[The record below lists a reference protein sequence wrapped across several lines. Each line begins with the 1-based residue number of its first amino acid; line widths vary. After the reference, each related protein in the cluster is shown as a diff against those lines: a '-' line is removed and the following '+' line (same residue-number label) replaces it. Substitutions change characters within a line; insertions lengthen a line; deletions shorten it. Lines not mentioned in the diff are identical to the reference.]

1 MFLLAASQSYALLM
15 ASTVLYAIGGA
26 IYFPTVSAILSENVP
41 VSWVGTAMGIY
52 GLLEDVG
59 WLLGPAAAGFLLNY
73 WSVPSTFVFSGLS
86 ASLGV
91 PLFLWGKQ
99 KILGR
104 APQGAEAP
112 EGAL

>member
-1 MFLLAASQSYALLM
+1 
-15 ASTVLYAIGGA
+15 
-26 IYFPTVSAILSENVP
+26 VP

-59 WLLGPAAAGFLLNY
+59 WLLGPAIAGLLLNY

-91 PLFLWGKQ
+91 PLSCGVSKKYLAVLHKGQ
-99 KILGR
+99 K
-104 APQGAEAP
+104 PQKEHFNP
-112 EGAL
+112 LVMLLI